1 MMKKLSFKQGLYILA
16 WITFISCMIVVILL
30 PHIVSLYLPNQVF
43 EIVLFIYLTLI
54 PFFPLLWSVIKMSDM
69 LKEDK
74 PFSNLSLVQLK
85 RISICAFIDC
95 LLYIG
100 GALYFKQFIYV
111 LMIFVTLLV
120 SLISVI
126 ISELVKNGIVLKEEN
141 ELTI

>member
-54 PFFPLLWSVIKMSDM
+54 PFFPLLWSVIKMSAM

-100 GALYFKQFIYV
+100 EALYFKQFIYV